1 MKGQKTVTEFRVM
14 SFDERVS
21 EKNNGTKQRKAEM
34 KFECLEKKKKIRKEA
49 KKRVIKKNEE
59 NGKA

>member
-34 KFECLEKKKKIRKEA
+34 KFECLEKKKKLGR
-49 KKRVIKKNEE
+49 RRKNEL
-59 NGKA
+59 